1 VQWEACKRRSD
12 QEILW
17 CQTRSLIVQRVSE
30 ASVLVDH
37 IAYIGFRAGI
47 RPFTFFEKG
56 VVGHVGFA
64 DPFDAKISK
73 V

>member
-1 VQWEACKRRSD
+1 M
-12 QEILW
+12 L
-17 CQTRSLIVQRVSE
+17 CQIKLLIVLRVSE
-30 ASVLVDH
+30 VLTLVDH
-37 IAYIGFRAGI
+37 TAYIGFYAGI